1 MSDNK
6 WIFASTRVP
15 GPRCQENSG
24 NFMSIDSSTIDT
36 ALSSG
41 VTKKE
46 PVAGSCW
53 LVPDA
58 TGLLALP
65 AWLKRNSVLRS
76 WAVRLLAPSLRA
88 GETVCSTGIRR
99 RAHTHGRPAI
109 CPAARPS
116 PMGGR
121 PDYVE
126 QLFAKYAK
134 EGQLKRKE
142 YSAFVRGTEGEPE
155 AAVDRHRWEHDCK
168 ALGRSPSDGL
178 DLGAFRKLYEYSRGY
193 TGPRLHIGRAQE
205 DLRGVPPQHVRAT
218 ITLDGEIDD
227 LAGKP
232 GSDVRKSFLL
242 GFVQDVASVLSS
254 VSNSPV
260 SAAELTIMHIA
271 RPSAVVDLDIAPNS
285 TDGVSVSPANVA
297 AAFYDAVHLPTLR
310 VSTKPGVKVER
321 HDPHAQ
327 LKAIF
332 ARADRNHDGVLT
344 RGELAARL
352 REDAELAALLKLP
365 DAESMSPGSS
375 RLWAR
380 DFDRIFKQMDADE
393 SRRIDETEFIRYF
406 SRDFFRA
413 KLADQVADV
422 AAPQLQARIAL
433 EPEPELS
440 AQARGSELE
449 PVEQSVTTTSQT
461 GRRSKPHPP
470 APLPLLRW
478 PSELSE
484 LVVVPQV
491 AACLSE
497 IGLGCLDDC
506 AFLE

>member
-1 MSDNK
+1 
-6 WIFASTRVP
+6 
-15 GPRCQENSG
+15 
-24 NFMSIDSSTIDT
+24 
-36 ALSSG
+36 
-41 VTKKE
+41 
-46 PVAGSCW
+46 
-53 LVPDA
+53 
-58 TGLLALP
+58 
-65 AWLKRNSVLRS
+65 
-76 WAVRLLAPSLRA
+76 
-88 GETVCSTGIRR
+88 
-99 RAHTHGRPAI
+99 
-109 CPAARPS
+109 
-116 PMGGR
+116 MGGR

-142 YSAFVRGTEGEPE
+142 YSAFVRDTEGEPE

-205 DLRGVPPQHVRAT
+205 DLLGVPPQHVRAT

-285 TDGVSVSPANVA
+285 TDGISVSPANVA

-310 VSTKPGVKVER
+310 VSTTPGVKVER

-433 EPEPELS
+433 EPESEPELS

-449 PVEQSVTTTSQT
+449 PVEKSVTTTSQT

-470 APLPLLRW
+470 APLPPLRW

-497 IGLGCLDDC
+497 IGLGCLDEC